1 MKTGLK
7 EIFDPAKKF
16 YEMKNKSEKK
26 MYVVMPIVIGAMWF
40 GGSLLLHG
48 NASTCLLD
56 IMNDIINQ
64 FITIT
69 ALFISFTMAYLT
81 ILITSS
87 SKNVEDL
94 KREDSDLKDA
104 KGKFYSIYQEVTTEI
119 TYTVIVEIIFLIFC
133 VFEKFVI
140 NYVCNEIMKIF
151 CAMDIAIFIHIL
163 LLMLIIVKDIYYT
176 FWRSR

>member
-7 EIFDPAKKF
+7 EIFDPVKTFYGMKKS
-16 YEMKNKSEKK
+16 NEKK
-26 MYVVMPIVIGAMWF
+26 LYIVMPLIIGII
-40 GGSLLLHG
+40 
-48 NASTCLLD
+48 CLLVSLFMHRSGNEETLT
-56 IMNDIINQ
+56 IMNDIVNQ
-64 FITIT
+64 FITIM

-94 KREDSDLKDA
+94 KKTDSDIKNEY
-104 KGKFYSIYQEVTTEI
+104 GEFYSIYQEVTTEI
-119 TYTVIVEIIFLIFC
+119 TYAVIIEILFLIVC

-140 NYVCNEIMKIF
+140 NYVCSDAMKFF
-151 CAMDIAIFIHIL
+151 CALDIAMFIHIL

-176 FWRSR
+176 FWKSR